1 MITGHLGLAL
11 GARAVDPQAPVAW
24 LIVAATAPDIAD
36 LGLAAMGVCN
46 PDGEYTHSL
55 VAVAATAL
63 VLGAAALWR
72 SRRRRTA
79 LVIGALVISHLLADY
94 LTGTKAL
101 WVGGPVVGLNIYQW
115 PVADLGLEAAVVTA
129 GWWAG
134 RRWGQVSRWAG
145 SWVVVA
151 TLLSFQFVID
161 AASRPGQADRSN
173 VCAKAGVI
181 KQFDHL
187 F

>member
-11 GARAVDPQAPVAW
+11 GARAVDPEAPVSW
-24 LIVAATAPDIAD
+24 LVVAAMAPDIAD
-36 LGLAAMGVCN
+36 FGLAAFGICN

-55 VAVAATAL
+55 VAVVATAL
-63 VLGAAALWR
+63 VLGAAAFWW
-72 SRRRRTA
+72 SRRRRMA
-79 LVIGALVISHLLADY
+79 LVIGALVVSHLLADY

-101 WVGGPVVGLNIYQW
+101 WIGGPVFGLNLYRW
-115 PVADLGLEAAVVTA
+115 PLADLVLEAAVVTA

-134 RRWGQVSRWAG
+134 RRWGRVSRWAG
-145 SWVVVA
+145 SRIVLAV
-151 TLLSFQFVID
+151 LLSFQFVID
-161 AASRPGQADRSN
+161 AASRPNQSDQSD

-181 KQFDHL
+181 KQFNHL